1 MKVSVILLIHDENIE
16 HLKKC
21 INSLIYQSYKNLEIV
36 VVDDS
41 NNLQN
46 ESLINNLKH
55 KILIKYIKLT
65 KQISL
70 PDARN
75 LGIKNSSNDIIF
87 LQDSDDWSNKD
98 RIQNQ
103 IHYLNNGIDICC
115 GLTSYYTSNE
125 TLIFSAKQSQE
136 IKRVNYKEILKN
148 NHVAIGSVAFK
159 KKIFINEDYLFRNEI
174 KYCDDMDFVLRYSQK
189 FNFSQI
195 NKLIYNYRFNKNSS
209 TLNTPNDLQPYLDY
223 ATLVSMYKENNFKID
238 EIRNKISKK
247 HHSKILNK
255 NMRTKISYSVYSG
268 EFIGSFFRSK
278 NSRQKFYSALLTIKV
293 IFMILVNKIKI
304 I

>member
-1 MKVSVILLIHDENIE
+1 M
-16 HLKKC
+16 
-21 INSLIYQSYKNLEIV
+21 
-36 VVDDS
+36 
-41 NNLQN
+41 
-46 ESLINNLKH
+46 
-55 KILIKYIKLT
+55 
-65 KQISL
+65 
-70 PDARN
+70 
-75 LGIKNSSNDIIF
+75 
-87 LQDSDDWSNKD
+87 
-98 RIQNQ
+98 
-103 IHYLNNGIDICC
+103 
-115 GLTSYYTSNE
+115 
-125 TLIFSAKQSQE
+125 
-136 IKRVNYKEILKN
+136 
-148 NHVAIGSVAFK
+148 
-159 KKIFINEDYLFRNEI
+159 FRNEI

-223 ATLVSMYKENNFKID
+223 ATLVSMHKENNFKID
-238 EIRNKISKK
+238 EIRNKISKR